1 MENEIR
7 SNLDD
12 IKRRFTEIR
21 NKREME
27 EYGRILTDEE
37 RVVIE
42 QEEDK
47 KQREIELA
55 EKEKQQ
61 AEQLQELKKKW
72 YYSVPPRFRE
82 SSFENFECANSK
94 QKAVVEYLKTG
105 KSAVIYGSNG
115 TGKTHLAFAT
125 CRNQVKQGVNA
136 GYVLAFDFFNKI
148 RKSFSDGTTEAI
160 MDKYSNYQLLVIDE
174 IDKTQG
180 TPTEFTYLYSLI
192 NERYNYMRST
202 ILITNAKPDEFAAII
217 GQSAL
222 DRVASEGK
230 VIDLTGENYRQRKS
244 LHSLEKE

>member
-1 MENEIR
+1 MNPKLLEKIEQYKKERDAQEIAQ
-7 SNLDD
+7 
-12 IKRRFTEIR
+12 
-21 NKREME
+21 
-27 EYGRILTDEE
+27 YGRLLTNEE
-37 RVVIE
+37 REDIRDKEFEE
-42 QEEDK
+42 QEKIDRAE
-47 KQREIELA
+47 R
-55 EKEKQQ
+55 EKER
-61 AEQLQELKKKW
+61 LQELKREW

-125 CRNQVKQGVNA
+125 CRNQIRQGVNA

-148 RKSFSDGTTEAI
+148 RKSFSDGTTEAV
-160 MDKYSNYQLLVIDE
+160 MDKYSNFQLLVIDE

-180 TPTEFTYLYSLI
+180 TPTEFMYLYSLI

-217 GQSAL
+217 GESAL
-222 DRVASEGK
+222 DRVASDGK
-230 VIDLTGENYRQRKS
+230 VIDLTGENYRQKR
-244 LHSLEKE
+244 

>member
-1 MENEIR
+1 M
-7 SNLDD
+7 NLEFLEKIEQYKKERDAQ
-12 IKRRFTEIR
+12 EVAQ
-21 NKREME
+21 
-27 EYGRILTDEE
+27 YGRLLTNEE
-37 RVVIE
+37 RKDIRDKEFEE
-42 QEEDK
+42 QEKID
-47 KQREIELA
+47 RA

-61 AEQLQELKKKW
+61 AEERLQELKRKW

-125 CRNQVKQGVNA
+125 CRNQVEQGVNA

-148 RKSFSDGTTEAI
+148 RKSFSDGTTEAV

-180 TPTEFTYLYSLI
+180 TPTEFMYLYSLI

-217 GQSAL
+217 GESAL
-222 DRVASEGK
+222 DRVASDGK
-230 VIDLTGENYRQRKS
+230 VIDLTGDNYRQKR
-244 LHSLEKE
+244 

>member
-1 MENEIR
+1 MG
-7 SNLDD
+7 SD
-12 IKRRFTEIR
+12 IKSIFEAMRRDIIESR
-21 NKREME
+21 DKREIE
-27 EYGRILTDEE
+27 EYGRILQDDERDE
-37 RVVIE
+37 IIKKEELQRKKDIE
-42 QEEDK
+42 N
-47 KQREIELA
+47 
-55 EKEKQQ
+55 EKIKTLYNEFARQ
-61 AEQLQELKKKW
+61 
-72 YYSVPPRFRE
+72 VPPRFRE
-82 SSFENFECANSK
+82 SSFENFECANAK

-148 RKSFSDGTTEAI
+148 RKSFSDGTTENI

-180 TPTEFTYLYSLI
+180 TPTEFMYLYSLI

-230 VIDLTGENYRQRKS
+230 IIDLTGDNYRQK
-244 LHSLEKE
+244 KQYPKD

>member
-1 MENEIR
+1 M
-7 SNLDD
+7 NLEFLEKIEQYKKERDAQ
-12 IKRRFTEIR
+12 EVAQ
-21 NKREME
+21 
-27 EYGRILTDEE
+27 YGRLLTNEE
-37 RVVIE
+37 RKDIRDKEFEE
-42 QEEDK
+42 QEKID
-47 KQREIELA
+47 RA

-61 AEQLQELKKKW
+61 AEERLQELKRKW

-125 CRNQVKQGVNA
+125 CRNQVEQGVNA

-174 IDKTQG
+174 IYKTQG

-217 GQSAL
+217 GESAL
-222 DRVASEGK
+222 DRVASDGK
-230 VIDLTGENYRQRKS
+230 VIDLTGDNYRQKR
-244 LHSLEKE
+244 

>member
-1 MENEIR
+1 M
-7 SNLDD
+7 NLEFLEKIEQYKKERDAQ
-12 IKRRFTEIR
+12 EVAQ
-21 NKREME
+21 
-27 EYGRILTDEE
+27 YGRLLTNEE
-37 RVVIE
+37 RKDIRDKEFEE
-42 QEEDK
+42 QEKID
-47 KQREIELA
+47 RA

-61 AEQLQELKKKW
+61 AEERLQELKRKW

-125 CRNQVKQGVNA
+125 CRNQVEQGVNA

-148 RKSFSDGTTEAI
+148 RKSFSDGTTEAV

-180 TPTEFTYLYSLI
+180 TPTEFMYLYSLI

-217 GQSAL
+217 GESAL
-222 DRVASEGK
+222 DRVASDGK
-230 VIDLTGENYRQRKS
+230 VIDLTGDNYRQKRY
-244 LHSLEKE
+244 H